1 MVRQKPVATLQ
12 AGQDAETLDHSYFAV
27 DTDTLKSLA
36 YP

>member
-1 MVRQKPVATLQ
+1 MVRQKPVATPQ